1 MFTVTYKSLANVVTA
16 PFSYLFSE
24 HRKCNKSERSFIFEG
39 PKSSDLT
46 STIHH
51 GLGDSISWLNVV
63 LWSSS
68 CKTYK
73 EQKEKEEKQEPLW
86 EYEVRESPS
95 GIISITHPEMT

>member
-1 MFTVTYKSLANVVTA
+1 MATKNFVVHKRIEMFTVTYKSHANVVTA

-24 HRKCNKSERSFIFEG
+24 HSKCGKSERSFIFEG

-51 GLGDSISWLNVV
+51 VLGDSISWLSVV

-73 EQKEKEEKQEPLW
+73 EQQKEKEEKTRAPL
-86 EYEVRESPS
+86 EV
-95 GIISITHPEMT
+95 